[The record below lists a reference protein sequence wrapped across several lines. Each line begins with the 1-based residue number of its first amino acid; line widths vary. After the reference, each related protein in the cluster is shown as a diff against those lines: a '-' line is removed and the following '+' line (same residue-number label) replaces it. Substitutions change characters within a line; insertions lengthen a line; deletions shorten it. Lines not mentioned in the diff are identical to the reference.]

1 MNNTTHMQ
9 NTCSGNDMAQTSAN
23 TQKKQKIVLYGL
35 ARYQNELIHGGLYQV
50 RCHTDIQKD
59 RGTM

>member
-1 MNNTTHMQ
+1 MQ
-9 NTCSGNDMAQTSAN
+9 NTCSGDDMAQTSAN